1 MQNSQ
6 GRRRQK
12 RPRDRHKKVGLWL
25 RGICMLGT
33 TTYVRTLPFSRHR
46 KVSAKTLWWH
56 SRWYLRDF
64 LCLHFGRESK
74 TNSQICMAALFRSP
88 TMYVQKVSENSAS
101 TNSSQKI
108 IWELCFVIVIAFA
121 ATTSNVV
128 SQARHFL

>member
-1 MQNSQ
+1 
-6 GRRRQK
+6 
-12 RPRDRHKKVGLWL
+12 
-25 RGICMLGT
+25 MLGT
-33 TTYVRTLPFSRHR
+33 TTYVLFHSAVIAKFPQKLYGGIQDGTLEISC
-46 KVSAKTLWWH
+46 VSIL
-56 SRWYLRDF
+56 
-64 LCLHFGRESK
+64 RESK

-101 TNSSQKI
+101 THSSQKI